1 MSDALDTN
9 GYVQYYY
16 DAGTS
21 LQWYKFT
28 VVQLTLS
35 LVRVC
40 NGNAIWYELTIK
52 HLQYSY
58 FGNGQYLLV
67 LQILEDTGILVFIS
81 ICNRYWKIL
90 VKYW

>member
-28 VVQLTLS
+28 VVRVDFVFGTSLQWECH
-35 LVRVC
+35 LVRVDY
-40 NGNAIWYELTIK
+40 NTSAILIFWQWPVSSSISDTGRYWDTSI
-52 HLQYSY
+52 Y
-58 FGNGQYLLV
+58 QYL
-67 LQILEDTGILVFIS
+67 
-81 ICNRYWKIL
+81 
-90 VKYW
+90 